1 MKVLLVNGSPHQL
14 GCTFTALSEIA
25 LTLQKENIE
34 SEIFWIGNQPVQ
46 GCAACMQCR
55 KEGASGCIFKDELYN
70 NHLRTLAEYDN
81 FRKRSQREK
90 DAIYGDATADTVK
103 KLLPVLDSFERALNY
118 ECKDEEFKKGISL
131 IQNTLKEV
139 FDGMGVKAIPDV
151 GEQFD
156 PNFHEAV
163 MHTED
168 PAYEENTITDCY
180 RKGYMLG
187 DKVIRFS
194 MVTVAN

>member
-1 MKVLLVNGSPHQL
+1 MDKEKVTPTEEQNEVPAEKTEFEVL
-14 GCTFTALSEIA
+14 
-25 LTLQKENIE
+25 KEE
-34 SEIFWIGNQPVQ
+34 
-46 GCAACMQCR
+46 
-55 KEGASGCIFKDELYN
+55 KDELYDKY
-70 NHLRTLAEYDN
+70 LRTLAEYDN

-90 DAIYGDATADTVK
+90 DAIYGDATMEAVK

-118 ECKDEEFKKGISL
+118 ECKDEEFKKGIAL

-139 FDGMGVKAIPDV
+139 FDSMGVKEIPDV

-156 PNFHEAV
+156 PNLHEAV

-168 PAYEENTITDCY
+168 PAYGENVITDCY

-194 MVTVAN
+194 MVIVAN

>member
-1 MKVLLVNGSPHQL
+1 MKMDKEKVTQTEEQQEVPAEKTELETVKEELE
-14 GCTFTALSEIA
+14 AIIA
-25 LTLQKENIE
+25 E
-34 SEIFWIGNQPVQ
+34 
-46 GCAACMQCR
+46 
-55 KEGASGCIFKDELYN
+55 KDELYDKY
-70 NHLRTLAEYDN
+70 LRTLAEYDN

-90 DAIYGDATADTVK
+90 DAIYGDATAESVK

-139 FDGMGVKAIPDV
+139 FDSMGVKEIPDV

-156 PNFHEAV
+156 PNLHEAV

-168 PAYEENTITDCY
+168 PAYGENVITDCY
-180 RKGYMLG
+180 RKGYTLN

-194 MVTVAN
+194 MVIVAN

>member
-1 MKVLLVNGSPHQL
+1 MDKEKVTQTEEQQEVPAEKPELETV
-14 GCTFTALSEIA
+14 
-25 LTLQKENIE
+25 KEELEAIKAE
-34 SEIFWIGNQPVQ
+34 
-46 GCAACMQCR
+46 
-55 KEGASGCIFKDELYN
+55 KDELYDKY
-70 NHLRTLAEYDN
+70 LRTLAEYDN

-90 DAIYGDATADTVK
+90 DAIYGDATAESVK

-139 FDGMGVKAIPDV
+139 FDSIGVKEIPDV

-156 PNFHEAV
+156 PNLHEAV

-168 PAYEENTITDCY
+168 PAYGENVITDCY
-180 RKGYMLG
+180 RKGYTLN

-194 MVTVAN
+194 MVIVAN

>member
-1 MKVLLVNGSPHQL
+1 MKMDKEKV
-14 GCTFTALSEIA
+14 TATEEQTEKVETSE
-25 LTLQKENIE
+25 LDSVKEELENLKAE
-34 SEIFWIGNQPVQ
+34 
-46 GCAACMQCR
+46 
-55 KEGASGCIFKDELYN
+55 KDELYDKY
-70 NHLRTLAEYDN
+70 LRTLAEYDN

-90 DAIYGDATADTVK
+90 DAIYGDATAETVK
-103 KLLPVLDSFERALNY
+103 KLLPVIDSFERALNY

-139 FDGMGVKAIPDV
+139 FEGMGVKEIPDV
-151 GEQFD
+151 GEQFN
-156 PNFHEAV
+156 PNLHEAV

-168 PAYEENTITDCY
+168 PAYDENVITDCY
-180 RKGYMLG
+180 RKGYTLG

>member
-1 MKVLLVNGSPHQL
+1 MKMD
-14 GCTFTALSEIA
+14 
-25 LTLQKENIE
+25 KEKVTQTE
-34 SEIFWIGNQPVQ
+34 EQQEVPAEKTELETV
-46 GCAACMQCR
+46 
-55 KEGASGCIFKDELYN
+55 KEELEAIKAEKDELYDKY
-70 NHLRTLAEYDN
+70 LRTLAEYDN

-90 DAIYGDATADTVK
+90 DAIYGDATAESVK

-139 FDGMGVKAIPDV
+139 FDSIGVKEIPDV

-156 PNFHEAV
+156 PNLHEAV

-168 PAYEENTITDCY
+168 PAYGENVITDCY
-180 RKGYMLG
+180 RKGYTLN

-194 MVTVAN
+194 MVIVAN

>member
-1 MKVLLVNGSPHQL
+1 MDKEKVTPTEEQTEVPAEKTELETIKEELE
-14 GCTFTALSEIA
+14 ALKAE
-25 LTLQKENIE
+25 
-34 SEIFWIGNQPVQ
+34 
-46 GCAACMQCR
+46 
-55 KEGASGCIFKDELYN
+55 KDELYDKY
-70 NHLRTLAEYDN
+70 LRTLAEYDN

-90 DAIYGDATADTVK
+90 DAIYGDATAESVK
-103 KLLPVLDSFERALNY
+103 KLLPVLDSFERALNS

-139 FDGMGVKAIPDV
+139 FDSMGVKEIPDV

-156 PNFHEAV
+156 PNLHEAV

-168 PAYEENTITDCY
+168 PAYGENIITDCY
-180 RKGYMLG
+180 RKGYTLN

-194 MVTVAN
+194 MVIVAN

>member
-1 MKVLLVNGSPHQL
+1 MYKEKVTQTEEQQEVPAEKTELETV
-14 GCTFTALSEIA
+14 
-25 LTLQKENIE
+25 KEELEAIKAE
-34 SEIFWIGNQPVQ
+34 
-46 GCAACMQCR
+46 
-55 KEGASGCIFKDELYN
+55 KDELYDKY
-70 NHLRTLAEYDN
+70 LRTLAEYDN

-90 DAIYGDATADTVK
+90 DAIYGDATAESVK

-139 FDGMGVKAIPDV
+139 FDSIGVKEIPDV

-156 PNFHEAV
+156 PNLHEAV

-168 PAYEENTITDCY
+168 PAYGENVITDCY
-180 RKGYMLG
+180 RKGYTLN

-194 MVTVAN
+194 MVIVAN

>member
-1 MKVLLVNGSPHQL
+1 MDKEKVTQTEEQQEVPAEQTELETV
-14 GCTFTALSEIA
+14 
-25 LTLQKENIE
+25 KEELEAIKAE
-34 SEIFWIGNQPVQ
+34 
-46 GCAACMQCR
+46 
-55 KEGASGCIFKDELYN
+55 KDELYDKY
-70 NHLRTLAEYDN
+70 LRTLAEYDN

-90 DAIYGDATADTVK
+90 DAIYGDATAESVK

-139 FDGMGVKAIPDV
+139 FDSMGVKEIPDV

-156 PNFHEAV
+156 PNLHEAV

-168 PAYEENTITDCY
+168 PAYGENVITDCY
-180 RKGYMLG
+180 RKGYTLN

-194 MVTVAN
+194 MVIVAN